1 MIIAIII
8 LLFASFFFSG
18 SETALT
24 AANRMKMQ
32 TEAQQGDKKSG
43 KISKLLTKPSEFI
56 TTILI
61 GNNIANIVLPTLITI
76 LAVDLGVSVSIATAV
91 TTVTIIVISEV
102 IPKSIAAT
110 YPDRIS
116 RLVYTP
122 ISFFIIIFKPVTLIL
137 NGLTDSINKILSK
150 GHEDQQRFSKEEIRQ
165 MVSIAGSEG
174 AFNEMER
181 NRIQGVMDFEKLR
194 IKDIDTTPRINV
206 AAFPSDVSYKE
217 AYDTVVS
224 NPYTRYPVYNE
235 DIDNVIGVF
244 HSKYLLAWSRET
256 SNDISHYTSEALFVN
271 EHNRAEWVLRKM
283 TVSRKHLAI
292 VLDEYGGTDAI
303 VSYEDLIEEMLG
315 MEIEDEMDEEENEK
329 IEEQMK
335 AYNKK

>member
-24 AANRMKMQ
+24 AANRMKIQ
-32 TEAQQGDKKSG
+32 TDAQQGNKKAG
-43 KISKLLTKPSEFI
+43 RLARLLSKPSEFI

-61 GNNIANIVLPTLITI
+61 GNNIANIMLPTLVTI
-76 LAVDLGVSVSIATAV
+76 LAVDIGVNVGVASAI
-91 TTVTIIVISEV
+91 TTVAIIVISEV

-110 YPDRIS
+110 YPDRMS

-122 ISFFIIIFKPVTLIL
+122 IAFFVIIFKPITKLL
-137 NGLTDSINKILSK
+137 NALTDAINRALSNGTDETK
-150 GHEDQQRFSKEEIRQ
+150 RFSKEEIRQ
-165 MVSIAGSEG
+165 MVTIAGSEG

-181 NRIQGVMDFEKLR
+181 NRLQGVMDFEQLK
-194 IKDIDTTPRINV
+194 ITDIDTTPRVNV
-206 AAFPSDVSYKE
+206 TAFPSDISYDD

-224 NPYTRYPVYNE
+224 NPYTRYPVYDE
-235 DIDNVIGVF
+235 DIDDVIGIF
-244 HSKYLLAWSRET
+244 HSKYLLAWSREPD
-256 SNDISHYTSEALFVN
+256 NDILKYTSEPLFVN

-303 VSYEDLIEEMLG
+303 VSHEDLIEEMLG

-329 IEEQMK
+329 IEVQQK
-335 AYNKK
+335 RV